1 MSRTQETTFQE
12 RAIDDAAPAPGMVAG
27 RWLFAGPAETVS
39 DDVYAV
45 VERGAVSRTRTTVA
59 LGPGTKVSGNTY
71 FGRFPATYWQRWTTV
86 RQIRLEL
93 TVTGS
98 GRLSVAASDL
108 NGFAKVVTARTVRD
122 ADRQQ
127 IVLVAALTRFA
138 DGGALWLD
146 LETAEGQRLTVADAR
161 WTVDA
166 PEHPRVTSVGFTTM
180 DRPEFC
186 LGVLRAL
193 ADDRFALDRVDGVL
207 LVDHGAQPVAALEE
221 YQRIAVELGPK
232 LRHIVQP
239 NLGSAGGCNRVLYE
253 VAGREHGDAADVLLL
268 DDDILLEPEIVVRLT
283 AFGAHRVRPMIIGG
297 QMLNYYH
304 PNVLLADAQR
314 VDMARIQPGV
324 PMPHARP
331 DVDLLA
337 GDGAPALQE
346 RRLDAGYNAWWACL
360 VPLEVVARIGYILPM
375 FSQAD
380 DAEFCYRAR
389 THGIPTITL
398 PGAGLWH
405 TDFTLK
411 DLDDFKTYFIRR
423 NYLIMSALHGEF
435 RVEPLVR
442 QLSSEVVQCLLGMR
456 YGLAATVLAA
466 VEHFLDG
473 PGDLR
478 DGGVRRL
485 EEVNRFRAAYPDTR
499 CHPATAVP
507 GVEPSD
513 LAIAACGPP
522 PMHPL
527 ACGLGRALGQLR
539 GRQRFAL
546 GEIAHDEAHWWHVSR
561 FKTAVVTDA
570 SQEGVRLRRHDR
582 DLMLGLAWRTARTML
597 RLRLRGGKARR
608 LYRAALPHL
617 TARKNWTRLFEL
629 D

>member
-1 MSRTQETTFQE
+1 MSRTQEMTLHE
-12 RAIDDAAPAPGMVAG
+12 GAIDAAAPAPGMVAG
-27 RWLFAGPAETVS
+27 RWLFAGPAETVN
-39 DDVYAV
+39 DDLYAV
-45 VERGAVSRTRTTVA
+45 SQRGAVSRSRTTMT
-59 LGPGTKVSGNTY
+59 LGPGTQVSGNTY
-71 FGRFPATYWQRWTTV
+71 FGRFPATYWQRWTAV

-98 GRLSVAASDL
+98 GRLAVAASDL
-108 NGFAKVVTARTVRD
+108 GGFAKVVTARTVRD

-127 IVLVAALTRFA
+127 IVLVAPLTRFA

-166 PEHPRVTSVGFTTM
+166 PARSRVTTVGFATI

-193 ADDRFALDRVDGVL
+193 AADRFALDRVDGVL
-207 LVDHGAQPVAALEE
+207 VVDHGAEPVAALEE
-221 YQRIAVELGPK
+221 YQRIAAELGPK
-232 LRHIVQP
+232 LRHIVEP

-253 VAGREHGDAADVLLL
+253 SHEHSDDVLLL
-268 DDDILLEPEIVVRLT
+268 DDDILLEPEIIVRLT

-314 VDMARIQPGV
+314 VDTARIQPGV
-324 PMPHARP
+324 PVPHARP
-331 DVDLLA
+331 DVDLRAA
-337 GDGAPALQE
+337 GSAQE

-360 VPLEVVARIGYILPM
+360 IPIEVVDRIGYILPM

-389 THGIPTITL
+389 AHGIPTITL

-435 RVEPLVR
+435 RPGPLVR
-442 QLSSEVVQCLLGMR
+442 QLSREVGQCLLGMR

-485 EEVNRFRAAYPDTR
+485 EEVKRFRAAYPDTTR
-499 CHPATAVP
+499 HPAGAVP
-507 GVEPSD
+507 GVEPGD

-522 PMHPL
+522 PKHPL
-527 ACGLGRALGQLR
+527 ACALGRALGQLR
-539 GRQRFAL
+539 GRQRSAL
-546 GEIAHDEAHWWHVSR
+546 GEIAHDEARWWHVSR
-561 FKTAVVTDA
+561 FTAAVVTDA

-582 DLMLGLAWRTARTML
+582 DRMIGLAWRTARTML
-597 RLRLRGGKARR
+597 RLRLEGRR
-608 LYRAALPHL
+608 AQRRYRAALPDL
-617 TARKNWTRLFEL
+617 SARENWTRLFEL